1 MNLKIEYEKPNNNTI
16 KDLTNDISKIK
27 ITNDFKILIESKS
40 GIIEYIDG
48 KENIKE
54 IIIEK

>member
-1 MNLKIEYEKPNNNTI
+1 MNIKIVYEKPNDNII
-16 KDLTNDISKIK
+16 KDLTKDISKIEIK
-27 ITNDFKILIESKS
+27 NTFKIVIESKS